1 VDEESVKVKAKKIMD
16 DFLVSLDRV
25 KGDVKEEFSKEENMR
40 SEFSE
45 NKDKDFDKK
54 FRESFPNKNSNKD
67 LVVEKKEW

>member
-1 VDEESVKVKAKKIMD
+1 MD

>member
-1 VDEESVKVKAKKIMD
+1 MD
-16 DFLVSLDRV
+16 DFLVSLDCV

-45 NKDKDFDKK
+45 NKDKDFDKR